1 MEQMFDFRPGM
12 CYTEKTASQARKLAV
27 LARIAG
33 AFRRA
38 EVTWA
43 LGASALL
50 YFRGL
55 VPDFHDLDLMVLSP
69 DAERAQE
76 VLARLGTPLPPKAS
90 DPIYRSAV
98 FRQYRVD
105 GVEADLMAGMVI
117 VKDGAAH
124 DCSLRPEDIAGTVTV
139 LGEAVP
145 LHALACWRRYYALMG
160 REEKAKLLS
169 HLPEHH

>member
-1 MEQMFDFRPGM
+1 MFDFCAEL
-12 CYTEKTASQARKLAV
+12 CYTERTAPQARKLAV

-33 AFRRA
+33 ALRQV

-43 LGASALL
+43 LGASGLL
-50 YFRGL
+50 YFHSL
-55 VPDFHDLDLMVLSP
+55 VPDFHDLDLMVFLP

-76 VLARLGTPLPPKAS
+76 VLSRLGTPLPPKSS

-105 GVEADLMAGMVI
+105 GVDADLMAGMAI
-117 VKDGAAH
+117 EKDGTLH
-124 DCSLRPEDIAGTVTV
+124 DCSLRREDIAGTVTV

-160 REEKAKLLS
+160 RREKAELLS
-169 HLPEHH
+169 HLSEHH